1 MSDVERESPPT
12 VTSSRKPPRTL
23 ACVLCQQR
31 KVKCDRKF
39 PCNTCIKT
47 GVQCVP
53 VAAPRQRRRRFPEG
67 ELLQRVRHLED
78 LLRQNNIEFEP
89 LHATAS
95 EKNALDGAK
104 QTERS
109 EGASPEV
116 KTETTFEAKFHWI
129 EGLTASRNLWHAMSQ
144 KVQPNRGLSL
154 MEKVLIA
161 DDQQTNAYNDYEDDE
176 DNDDDEDLRDVA
188 GKKTWDQMYKN
199 STDYLL
205 FGSRIVNIDLST
217 LHPDHVQ
224 IFKFWQ
230 IYLENVN
237 PLLKVTHT
245 PTLQVRLINATA
257 DLKNVEPNLKALMFS
272 VYCVA
277 VMSVQDEDCLETFG
291 FAKEELLQRYRF
303 GCQQALLK
311 CGFLQ
316 SDDRDCLTAL
326 FLYLVAVRP
335 DSDPRSLSSLLG
347 LAIRM
352 AQRMGMDNESS
363 NAKHGPLEGEM
374 RRRLWWALLLFDNR
388 VCEMSDYRAATL
400 SPAWNCKT
408 PANLNDFD
416 LQPEMKHLPQS
427 HERPTE
433 TTLAILRY
441 QVADLVRHSP
451 FFLDF
456 TNPSLKSIANPNDHG
471 GTLEALQQKMEET
484 CLQYCNTENPLQF
497 MTLWLT
503 RGHLARYRL
512 FQHFSIPPS
521 QQTPLQ
527 RDSALTQA
535 LTMLDCDTIIT
546 TSPLTKKHIWFLFFH
561 FPFPAYIH
569 ILQYLKREP
578 LAAHAEKCWRT
589 MSESCKV
596 RFSDPQQNDHPFH
609 KTPIFKVFARII
621 VKAWEARVSVL
632 RVQGKVEETPFI
644 VSEVTRMVE
653 VPGKY
658 ERAEVGMSS
667 GQASSDTF
675 GSEDLMPFPVMGMT
689 PRFNGFEVQEGFDFG
704 GGGGNDGGMIG
715 NGMVDVDMGALDLSA
730 VDWSSLNIQGL

>member
-1 MSDVERESPPT
+1 ILV
-12 VTSSRKPPRTL
+12 
-23 ACVLCQQR
+23 
-31 KVKCDRKF
+31 
-39 PCNTCIKT
+39 
-47 GVQCVP
+47 
-53 VAAPRQRRRRFPEG
+53 
-67 ELLQRVRHLED
+67 
-78 LLRQNNIEFEP
+78 
-89 LHATAS
+89 
-95 EKNALDGAK
+95 
-104 QTERS
+104 
-109 EGASPEV
+109 
-116 KTETTFEAKFHWI
+116 
-129 EGLTASRNLWHAMSQ
+129 
-144 KVQPNRGLSL
+144 
-154 MEKVLIA
+154 
-161 DDQQTNAYNDYEDDE
+161 
-176 DNDDDEDLRDVA
+176 
-188 GKKTWDQMYKN
+188 
-199 STDYLL
+199 
-205 FGSRIVNIDLST
+205 
-217 LHPDHVQ
+217 
-224 IFKFWQ
+224 
-230 IYLENVN
+230 
-237 PLLKVTHT
+237 LLKVTHT

-257 DLKNVEPNLKALMFS
+257 DLKNVEPNLEALMFS

-621 VKAWEARVSVL
+621 VKAWEARVGVL
-632 RVQGKVEETPFI
+632 KTSGKVEETPFI

-704 GGGGNDGGMIG
+704 GGGGGNDGGMIG